1 VADRSVIVALGAN
14 VSGFTAG
21 MRTAQRSAQD
31 FARNGLD
38 EIARREQS
46 LNQLSRNAGVLGLA
60 LTGMAGVAVKKFA
73 DFDHAMSAVEAT
85 GDDAKK
91 SIDALREAALA
102 ASEQGFTPK
111 DAAQGI
117 ENLAKAGV
125 SASDILSGALTGSL
139 DLAAAGSLGVA
150 EAAETTSVALTQF
163 NLGGEKATHVADLL
177 AAGAGKAMGDVHDLA
192 YALRMGGLVAA
203 QTGLSIEETTAALA
217 SFASAGLLGSDAGT
231 SLKTMLQRLTPRS
244 KEAQAQFDQL
254 GISAYDAQ
262 GNFIGLENFAGMLQ
276 AKMKDLTP
284 EARNAAM
291 SIMFGSDAVRAAT
304 VLYDQGASGM
314 RNWIQAVD
322 DQGYAAET
330 AATKLDNLKGDVQLL
345 GATFDRTM
353 IEMGSSADGPLRSLV
368 QGTTG
373 VVEKLGELPAS
384 AQTALLGIVGG
395 GGLVLLGIAGMGKLT
410 VAISETR
417 TAMAALGISARAATV
432 SMGAIGIALGAGAI
446 LLGNWAKDAADAAAM
461 TDDFLAT
468 LDEFGNTTDKT
479 VSKIADSLANT
490 NFGRSLGE
498 KIMGDDSVNVIDWA
512 RDAGI
517 AIDDLTGYIL
527 GQEDAVKRVQAAQD
541 DYLSQSFSHSESDV
555 NKMEDLT
562 GILDKQAD
570 SLSEA
575 EKVAVRKALADK
587 ELGLAAEGATPAADA
602 LGEAA
607 AGASIGIDQVGDAAI
622 EAQKALEDW
631 RVKTRQTSDAFVNP
645 AGAYQAA
652 IDASTAWAE
661 AQADATEDAEDS
673 WESFYDGQSVSMGEL
688 LDQQRK
694 QLEDQVNYNANMISL
709 AGQVSSEYLN
719 YLLGLGTEAAPL
731 IAELANAL
739 PEELAASDAMYQQ
752 GVDNGTEF
760 VDGIQSITDGRE
772 VTATLN
778 ADGSIAYEVAEETV
792 SGMDALAVQ
801 PWMLGVDP
809 TPAIDTAA
817 KSTIPLLSGM
827 TVDAWDLSARP
838 ENAMSTGRQTQT
850 SIGGMTPSA
859 WSISAKGDPALEEAN
874 RTKNSI
880 DAKNATIKVGAVE
893 APGLWGAVNG
903 FVASISSRTAV
914 IGVSAS
920 MARPLPGITS
930 ANGNLIDYYAGGG
943 MRESHVAQIAPAG
956 AWRVWAEP
964 ETGGE
969 AYIPFALSKR
979 ARSLS
984 IWEETGKRLGVQGF
998 ADGSQVA
1005 PAAYQ
1010 PMQRLY
1016 AAPAQSAPVI
1026 QVAAPPT
1033 DATKVE
1039 VTLAMDSAG
1048 VMHVVDQRIAAAS
1061 ATRSASMRA
1070 GRPR

>member
-1 VADRSVIVALGAN
+1 MADRSVIVALGAN

-276 AKMKDLTP
+276 EKMKDLTP

-432 SMGAIGIALGAGAI
+432 SMGVIGVALGAGAI

-490 NFGRSLGE
+490 DFGRSLGE

-512 RDAGI
+512 KDAGI

-527 GQEDAVKRVQAAQD
+527 GQEDAVKRVQAAQA
-541 DYLSQSFSHSESDV
+541 DYLSHSFNHSESDL
-555 NKMEDLT
+555 NKMKDLT

-602 LGEAA
+602 LGQAA

-622 EAQKALEDW
+622 EAEKALEDW
-631 RVKTRQTSDAFVNP
+631 RGAVADADGSFVDLADGYQSIIDKSREAAEQQASDTESTEDAWQDFYDGVTVSMQDYLAALEEQVVAQQDWEKNMLLLSGRVSQGVIDQLARLGPEGAPLVADLVN
-645 AGAYQAA
+645 
-652 IDASTAWAE
+652 ASDDELARLETVYG
-661 AQADATEDAEDS
+661 QRSADATGAFAENLRGAGPILAQIMKTAGSDA
-673 WESFYDGQSVSMGEL
+673 
-688 LDQQRK
+688 
-694 QLEDQVNYNANMISL
+694 A
-709 AGQVSSEYLN
+709 A
-719 YLLGLGTEAAPL
+719 EAAR
-731 IAELANAL
+731 A
-739 PEELAASDAMYQQ
+739 LAAGEVTMQDVINQYDLNVVLGASTVRA
-752 GVDNGTEF
+752 
-760 VDGIQSITDGRE
+760 QSIIDMFVSEQSKRQIMINVGVNSGGGGTTFVSPKAAGGWINGPGTTTSD
-772 VTATLN
+772 
-778 ADGSIAYEVAEETV
+778 SI
-792 SGMDALAVQ
+792 
-801 PWMLGVDP
+801 LG
-809 TPAIDTAA
+809 
-817 KSTIPLLSGM
+817 
-827 TVDAWDLSARP
+827 
-838 ENAMSTGRQTQT
+838 
-850 SIGGMTPSA
+850 
-859 WSISAKGDPALEEAN
+859 
-874 RTKNSI
+874 I
-880 DAKNATIKVGAVE
+880 DAKTRM
-893 APGLWGAVNG
+893 P
-903 FVASISSRTAV
+903 TAV
-914 IGVSAS
+914 VSNREFVVN
-920 MARPLPGITS
+920 ARSAAQHGPLLEAINSGRFQ
-930 ANGNLIDYYAGGG
+930 ALAGGG
-943 MRESHVAQIAPAG
+943 E
-956 AWRVWAEP
+956 
-964 ETGGE
+964 
-969 AYIPFALSKR
+969 
-979 ARSLS
+979 
-984 IWEETGKRLGVQGF
+984 
-998 ADGSQVA
+998 VA

-1026 QVAAPPT
+1026 HVAAPSMEGAT
-1033 DATKVE
+1033 VTGQFVMDA
-1039 VTLAMDSAG
+1039 DG
-1048 VMHVVDQRIAAAS
+1048 VVRLIDGRIAMAS
-1061 ATRSASMRA
+1061 STRSSSMRA